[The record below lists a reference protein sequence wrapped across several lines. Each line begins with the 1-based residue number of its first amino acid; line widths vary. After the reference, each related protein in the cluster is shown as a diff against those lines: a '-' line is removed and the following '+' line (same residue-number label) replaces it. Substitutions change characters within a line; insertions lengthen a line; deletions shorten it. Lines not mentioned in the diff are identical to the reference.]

1 MDFLKRRK
9 VLILV
14 MALAIGLFTEFIQY
28 LLPYRGFD
36 VNDLIG
42 NSLGILLGWI
52 AILPFLLRHPK
63 Y

>member
-1 MDFLKRRK
+1 
-9 VLILV
+9 
-14 MALAIGLFTEFIQY
+14 
-28 LLPYRGFD
+28 

-52 AILPFLLRHPK
+52 AIMPFLLRHPK